1 VYIGILLFELFPFW
15 KQLTKGLTHL
25 PHRYSLYA
33 CLLPA
38 LLSREAT
45 GKVALPRGKQP
56 MAAVKAVKDCG
67 ERSKA
72 SVKVAVQRLKQLE
85 TAVK

>member
-1 VYIGILLFELFPFW
+1 MGFNCLIVYIGILLFELFPFW

-38 LLSREAT
+38 LLSREVT

-56 MAAVKAVKDCG
+56 MVAVKEALL
-67 ERSKA
+67 R
-72 SVKVAVQRLKQLE
+72 
-85 TAVK
+85 